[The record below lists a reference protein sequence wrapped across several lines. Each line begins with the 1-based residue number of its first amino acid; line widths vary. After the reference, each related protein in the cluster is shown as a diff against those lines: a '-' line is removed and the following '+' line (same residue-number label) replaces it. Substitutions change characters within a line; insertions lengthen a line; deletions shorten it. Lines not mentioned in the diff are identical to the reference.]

1 MQLLFN
7 MSIFRNRL
15 PTWNPL
21 AQVVALFMNTY
32 ENDELFNQMLLI
44 SQVFLRRRMINV
56 NIISYRYNSNIVQSH
71 TFYPYDGR
79 NCATNVDELKLI
91 EECEYSDETPY
102 EPNMKIVHGL
112 RTKIPTN
119 LHGCQLHIAS
129 SVLEPFVFY
138 DEESDSFEIGTE
150 VLMARTISQALKMT
164 PVFMRINETRENRV
178 ISNES
183 GIYSTLLAQ

>member
-1 MQLLFN
+1 M
-7 MSIFRNRL
+7 